1 METMSSKI
9 FTFATVDYFIA
20 AVIAIITRDLNIII
34 HKRKE
39 FHLRCKSRLKTANS
53 RTLYYSISIASFSIV
68 LSGEVEKNQ
77 EMYRVQQQKS

>member
-1 METMSSKI
+1 MSSKI

-20 AVIAIITRDLNIII
+20 AITAIITRDLNIII
-34 HKRKE
+34 HKKK
-39 FHLRCKSRLKTANS
+39 FHLRCKSRLKTTNS